1 MIGCAQFGNK
11 FRGRLQEFSLSNE
24 ACRSVHLPF
33 TIYHLPRSPQ
43 SRPDR
48 LKEMP
53 RIVVNGKE
61 EQITDETTIAQF
73 LQGKGVSETALV
85 ERNMEIVK
93 RDRYTEVQLQ
103 DGDELEVVQMMAGG

>member
-1 MIGCAQFGNK
+1 
-11 FRGRLQEFSLSNE
+11 
-24 ACRSVHLPF
+24 
-33 TIYHLPRSPQ
+33 
-43 SRPDR
+43 
-48 LKEMP
+48 MP

-61 EQITDETTIAQF
+61 EQIAGELTIAQF

-93 RDRYTEVQLQ
+93 RDRYHEVQLQ

>member
-1 MIGCAQFGNK
+1 
-11 FRGRLQEFSLSNE
+11 
-24 ACRSVHLPF
+24 
-33 TIYHLPRSPQ
+33 
-43 SRPDR
+43 
-48 LKEMP
+48 MP

-61 EQITDETTIAQF
+61 EQIADELTIAQF

-93 RDRYTEVQLQ
+93 RDRYHDVQLQ

>member
-1 MIGCAQFGNK
+1 
-11 FRGRLQEFSLSNE
+11 
-24 ACRSVHLPF
+24 
-33 TIYHLPRSPQ
+33 
-43 SRPDR
+43 
-48 LKEMP
+48 MP

-61 EQITDETTIAQF
+61 EQIAGELTIAQF

-93 RDRYTEVQLQ
+93 RDRYHDVQLQ